1 MTAVRLDTVSCR
13 VLRALSLSVAE
24 GEAVAILGS
33 SGAGKSTLLKLVAGL
48 LPHAGEVWLDG
59 RSAHALPPH
68 ERRLGYLSQDLHLFP
83 HLTVAGNVRLALL
96 FGGEDGDEDGGG
108 RRKRI
113 DEVLRLARAEH
124 LAARRPGTL
133 SGGERQR
140 AALARCLA
148 RRPRL
153 LLLDEPFSSLDA
165 DTKRL
170 LWADVTDLRRR
181 LGMTALIV
189 THDPEEA
196 AALADRILVLRE
208 GRLVEDCAGRTGGVL
223 RMRRADLR

>member
-1 MTAVRLDTVSCR
+1 MTAVLLENVSCR
-13 VLRALSLSVAE
+13 VLASLSLTVADR
-24 GEAVAILGS
+24 EAVAILGP
-33 SGAGKSTLLKLVAGL
+33 SGAGKSTLLKVVAGL
-48 LPHAGEVWLDG
+48 LPHAGEVFLDG
-59 RSAHALPPH
+59 QPARARAPH
-68 ERRLGYLSQDLHLFP
+68 GRQLGYLSQDLHLFP

-96 FGGEDGDEDGGG
+96 FGFDGPERRRDRVDEA
-108 RRKRI
+108 
-113 DEVLRLARAEH
+113 LHLARADH
-124 LAARRPGTL
+124 LAARRPATL

-170 LWADVTDLRRR
+170 LWADVTEVRRR
-181 LGMTALIV
+181 VGMTALIV

-196 AALADRILVLRE
+196 AALADRVLVLRD
-208 GRLVEDCAGRTGGVL
+208 GRLTSDGPWQGNGVPP
-223 RMRRADLR
+223 DLRRSGSIGPE